1 MELERLET
9 LKDSEKSKIYLV
21 FDIDNRRMLVE
32 KHLRGNLP
40 IYQRLMNLSHPY
52 LPKLYEVRSGP
63 EETVVVETLKYY
75 FS

>member
-21 FDIDNRRMLVE
+21 FDTESRHMLVE
-32 KHLRGNLP
+32 KRLEGNLP
-40 IYQRLMNLSHPY
+40 VYKRLAELLHPY

-63 EETVVVETLKYY
+63 DETVVVRNT
-75 FS
+75 